1 MTAVKSI
8 QKFSFNRQTCNRL
21 VSRVPNSINL
31 NTTTSAKH
39 HTTTLLP
46 IIANMLKPKRP
57 LELDGRTGE
66 GGGQLVRI
74 ACALSTLTT
83 QPIRITH
90 VRGNREGV
98 RGGGLKAQHL
108 SAIQWLAAATDA
120 ETEGVE
126 IQSKTFELRPRLP
139 PTALVQ
145 RNIKIVADTPAAS
158 TLLIFQAIFPFL
170 LFAGTADDEPIVLEI
185 HGGTNVHWSP
195 SYEYLDQVLLP
206 ALHHHFGIDAERRLV
221 KRGWAQGGQSRGVV
235 WFKFTPIR
243 PGETLKPRS
252 DLTSRAPDE
261 QLGRL
266 EVPQGEIPQ
275 LSRIDVSLVVPVD
288 LQSSLQNAL
297 SSDLETLFPGTEVH
311 FLTTENSGHE
321 SRIYI
326 LLVAHAIDQP
336 PPSSGTTT
344 TTTSSEGSIPPSNLP
359 RYHRRW
365 GRDFTGSGREFLYSS
380 KTRKKM
386 TLDQLSAGIS
396 RTLCK
401 DLHTELSTGG
411 AVDEFLQDQLVVF
424 QAIAEGRTSFPRA
437 SEDEDVIDEV
447 LPQIVRDISLA
458 DGVDGP
464 ESSVEGGGDV
474 TSTMRKDKTHKP
486 FGQGSTHT
494 TTARW
499 VASELVP
506 EAKWFEKGGFCEGG
520 AVRVMAP
527 EARD

>member
-1 MTAVKSI
+1 MI
-8 QKFSFNRQTCNRL
+8 
-21 VSRVPNSINL
+21 L
-31 NTTTSAKH
+31 NTTTSTKLYA
-39 HTTTLLP
+39 TIPLP
-46 IIANMLKPKRP
+46 LVATMPKPKE
-57 LELDGRTGE
+57 LVELDGRTGE

-74 ACALSTLTT
+74 ACALSALTT

-108 SAIQWLAAATDA
+108 SAIQWLAAATQA

-126 IQSKTFELRPRLP
+126 IRSKAFELRPRLP
-139 PTALVQ
+139 PTALMQ

-206 ALHHHFGIDAERRLV
+206 ALHYHFGIDVSRRLV
-221 KRGWAQGGQSRGVV
+221 KRGWAQGGQSCGAV

-252 DLTSRAPDE
+252 DLASRLHE
-261 QLGRL
+261 QLGHSEMPL
-266 EVPQGEIPQ
+266 GQIPE
-275 LSRIDVSLVVPVD
+275 LSRIDVSLIVPAD
-288 LQSSLQNAL
+288 LQSSLQNAI
-297 SSDLETLFPGTEVH
+297 SSDLEILFPDTEVH
-311 FLTTENSGHE
+311 FLATENSGHE
-321 SRIYI
+321 SRIYV
-326 LLVAHAIDQP
+326 LLVAHAVDPP
-336 PPSSGTTT
+336 PPSSCSTTNSHG
-344 TTTSSEGSIPPSNLP
+344 SSLPSNSS
-359 RYHRRW
+359 RYHRCW
-365 GRDFTGSGREFLYSS
+365 GRDFTGSGREFLYSN

-386 TLDQLSAGIS
+386 TLAQLSAGIS
-396 RTLCK
+396 RALCK
-401 DLHTELSTGG
+401 DLHTELSRGG

-437 SEDEDVIDEV
+437 GEDAVDEL
-447 LPQIVRDISLA
+447 LPQQVRNLSLRD
-458 DGVDGP
+458 DGEDTA
-464 ESSVEGGGDV
+464 SHVEGGDV
-474 TSTMRKDKTHKP
+474 TSRMRKDKTHEP

-506 EAKWFEKGGFCEGG
+506 AATWFDKGGLCEGG

-527 EARD
+527 GGHE